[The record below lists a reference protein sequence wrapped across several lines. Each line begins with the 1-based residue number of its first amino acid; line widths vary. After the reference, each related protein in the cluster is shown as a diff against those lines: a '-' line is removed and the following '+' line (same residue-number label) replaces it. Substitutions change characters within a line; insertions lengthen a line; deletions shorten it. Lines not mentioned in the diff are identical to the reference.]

1 MPTLGIAGEDIP
13 INSLCCIGG
22 SSKEFPLVT
31 LLGNTK
37 AANIGISLEDAYYG
51 DFISLLPIGNI
62 INKNNKGQ
70 DVNDKVTTVTTY
82 TGSVI
87 TIWGGVWSMNDIAIF
102 SGVAIAVLSFLY
114 NMFCKERQHKA
125 DMEYKQAL
133 LQEIKSK
140 TIVSIAN
147 EMANVG
153 KEDNE

>member
-1 MPTLGIAGEDIP
+1 MPILGIAGEDIP

-37 AANIGISLEDAYYG
+37 ADNIGISLEDAYYG
-51 DFISLLPIGNI
+51 GFISILPIGNI

-70 DVNDKVTTVTTY
+70 DVHDKVNNSVTIG
-82 TGSVI
+82 GSIV
-87 TIWGGVWSMNDIAIF
+87 TIFGGVWSMNDLAILGGF
-102 SGVAIAVLSFLY
+102 AIAFASFAY
-114 NMFCKERQHKA
+114 TIFCKERQHRA
-125 DMEYKQAL
+125 DMAYKQSL

-140 TIVSIAN
+140 TIIGIAN